1 VGVTVI
7 EDTASE
13 TVCVYVVVPLEKAGV
28 SAPVDSV
35 SPDKFASVDEGVMY
49 VNSVLAAL
57 LPAGVVTTTLA
68 VPADPA
74 GVVAVMDVALTTETL
89 VAATPP
95 IVTPVAPVN
104 PVPVI
109 VTAVPP
115 AVVPLVGVREV
126 TVGAGVTYVNSVLAA
141 LLPAGVVTTTLA
153 VPADPAGVV
162 AVMDVELITDTFVA
176 ATPPN
181 VTPVAPVKP
190 VPVIVTAVPPAVVP
204 LLGVR
209 EVTVGADTATVSEGS
224 LI

>member
-1 VGVTVI
+1 
-7 EDTASE
+7 
-13 TVCVYVVVPLEKAGV
+13 
-28 SAPVDSV
+28 
-35 SPDKFASVDEGVMY
+35 MY

-95 IVTPVAPVN
+95 NVTPVAPVN